1 MGVANEPSYAGVLN
15 TFNEVAKKSLGLY
28 PKLTNANIELLNY
41 SENATYLV
49 RNFAKNEKYIL
60 RVNRPGY
67 HTKEEIE
74 SELLWLKSINRD
86 SPIIVALPFPGSNWE
101 DVQEVYLHDEPA
113 PFYCTLFAFL
123 GGESPSEENEQE
135 LIVQFENLGEIT
147 AHLHNHSI
155 NWKPPQTINR
165 WSWAYENVIGDN
177 PIWGRWQD
185 GKGITPE
192 RLELFQK
199 VTEVIKHRLDQYGK
213 SHDRFGLIHADLR
226 LPNLIIE
233 DKVIKVI
240 DFDDCGFSWY
250 MFDLS
255 TSLSFIEH
263 KPIVPELIRAWVK
276 GYRKVRPLSK
286 QEEDEIPTFI
296 LMRRLMLIAWI
307 GSHDNPTSQELGSKY
322 TEQTD
327 DLAIRYL
334 ERFTL

>member
-1 MGVANEPSYAGVLN
+1 MGVANEPSFAGIL
-15 TFNEVAKKSLGLY
+15 TIFHEVAKKSLGMY
-28 PKLTNANIELLNY
+28 PKFTNANVELLNY

-49 RNFAKNEKYIL
+49 RDFANNEKYIL

-74 SELLWLKSINRD
+74 SELMWLKSISKD
-86 SPIIVALPFPGSNWE
+86 SPIVVSLPYPGTNGE
-101 DVQEVYLHDEPA
+101 DVQEVYLHDEPS

-123 GGESPSEENEQE
+123 EGESPSEENEQE
-135 LIVQFENLGEIT
+135 LIEQFENLGEIT
-147 AHLHNHSI
+147 AYLHNHSI
-155 NWKPPQTINR
+155 NWNPDEKINR
-165 WSWAYENVIGDN
+165 WFWDYEHIIGND

-185 GKGITPE
+185 GKGITPP

-213 SHDRFGLIHADLR
+213 SNERFGLIHADLR
-226 LPNLIIE
+226 LPNLII
-233 DKVIKVI
+233 DDQNIKVI

-250 MFDLS
+250 MFDLA

-263 KPIVPELIRAWVK
+263 QPYVADLIAAWVK

-286 QEEDEIPTFI
+286 QEEEEIPTFI
-296 LMRRLMLIAWI
+296 MMRRLMLIAWI
-307 GSHDNPTSQELGSKY
+307 GSHDNPTSQALGSTF

-327 DLAIRYL
+327 ALAMSYL
-334 ERFTL
+334 EKFNL

>member
-15 TFNEVAKKSLGLY
+15 IFHEVTKKSLGLY

-49 RNFAKNEKYIL
+49 RDFANNEKYIL

-74 SELLWLKSINRD
+74 SELIWLKSINRD
-86 SPIIVALPFPGSNWE
+86 SPIVVSLPFPGSNWE
-101 DVQEVYLHDEPA
+101 DVQEVYLHDEQS

-123 GGESPSEENEQE
+123 EGESPSEENEQE

-155 NWKPPQTINR
+155 NWKPSQKINR
-165 WSWAYENVIGDN
+165 WYWDYEKVIGN
-177 PIWGRWQD
+177 EPIWGRWQD
-185 GKGITPE
+185 GKGITPQ

-213 SHDRFGLIHADLR
+213 SNDRFGLIHADLR

-250 MFDLS
+250 MFDLA

-263 KPIVPELIRAWVK
+263 QPFVPDLIRAWVK

-296 LMRRLMLIAWI
+296 LMRRLMLIAWV
-307 GSHDNPTSQELGSKY
+307 GSHDNPTSQGLGSKY

-327 DLAIRYL
+327 ALVISYL
-334 ERFTL
+334 ERFNL